1 MTQIRTTIHANNP
14 ALGHSNIQISP
25 DILVAGCHPVTG
37 CGQAGIT
44 IKASVSSFSGSW
56 FQISIFHH
64 QASAKSSADNPNTHC
79 LMLNIQNIQNISDLW
94 LTGGHMMEEPDGE
107 GENICLP
114 VCVYSWSG
122 DDREVWHSTEQP
134 SPSRQVTAVYEGSLR
149 GGAHS
154 NNYIINFPDWI

>member
-1 MTQIRTTIHANNP
+1 MQIT
-14 ALGHSNIQISP
+14 LLW
-25 DILVAGCHPVTG
+25 DILIFRFPLISSWWAVTRWLAVAWPTYD
-37 CGQAGIT
+37 Q
-44 IKASVSSFSGSW
+44 SSSFSGSW
-56 FQISIFHH
+56 FQVSIFHH

-114 VCVYSWSG
+114 CIHDPVMTVRCDTARS
-122 DDREVWHSTEQP
+122 
-134 SPSRQVTAVYEGSLR
+134 SPAPARQVTAVYEGSLR
-149 GGAHS
+149 GGAHT